1 MKKLAGPSLA
11 VWAAAWGLAALGLCL
26 AGCGSAAVKAAVK
39 PAKDRKSAPDFA
51 LKDATGA
58 NVKLSELKGKVV
70 LLNFWATWCGPCK
83 VEIPWFIE
91 FQQTYKD
98 RDFTVLGVSMD
109 DDGWASVKQY
119 VTEKKINYRVVI
131 GTDKLAQIYGGV
143 ESLPTTFVIDRAGR
157 IASTHVGLV
166 AKKQYEEEIQRLLEA
181 NSDDSNRSAGRFA
194 DGGVLALIHPT
205 FLRAR

>member
-1 MKKLAGPSLA
+1 VKKLAAL
-11 VWAAAWGLAALGLCL
+11 GLAALGLYL
-26 AGCGSAAVKAAVK
+26 AGCSSTSVRVAVK
-39 PAKDRKSAPDFA
+39 PAKDRKKAPDFT

-58 NVKLSELKGKVV
+58 NVKLSDLKGKVV

-131 GTDKLAQIYGGV
+131 GDDNLAKIYGGV

-157 IASTHVGLV
+157 IASSHIGLV
-166 AKKQYEEEIQRLLEA
+166 AKKQYEDEIQRLLEA
-181 NSDDSNRSAGRFA
+181 SADDSKNSVGLFA
-194 DGGVLALIHPT
+194 HSGLLA
-205 FLRAR
+205 FLRAN